1 MKNLENK
8 PFVPEVF
15 LSEKFGELQV
25 IEVENKLYFSGTDV
39 AKALGYSNPRDAI
52 GRHCNSNGVVKHD
65 GVKKHGTRH
74 SKSVEQVVS
83 MTFIDEGNVY
93 RLICRSKLKEAAE
106 FEHWV
111 FDEILPTIRTTGGYV
126 NDPKL
131 FVESYLANSP
141 SSVKKIALDILQ
153 SLKEQDKVIG
163 AQMPSV
169 EFARAVGQSKT
180 AISVGDFAKVLQN
193 ERLDI
198 GRNRLFAWLRKKGY
212 FMKDGNAPKQVYINQ
227 GLFQLKE
234 STYYTGRYAHLSTT
248 PLITPKGQMIL
259 AEKIRTDF
267 LRKE

>member
-1 MKNLENK
+1 MKNTESK
-8 PFVPEVF
+8 PFIPEVF
-15 LSEKFGELQV
+15 LSEKFGELQI
-25 IEVENKLYFSGTDV
+25 IELDGKMYFSGTDV
-39 AKALGYSNPRDAI
+39 ARALGYSNPRDAI
-52 GRHCNSNGVVKHD
+52 GRHCNFNGVVKHD
-65 GVKKHGTRH
+65 GVKKHGTRY
-74 SKSVEQVVS
+74 SEKVEQVVP
-83 MTFIDEGNVY
+83 MTFINEGNVY

-141 SSVKKIALDILQ
+141 ESVRKIALNILQ

-169 EFARAVGQSKT
+169 EFARAVGQAKT
-180 AISVGDFAKVLQN
+180 AIPVGDFAKMLQN

-198 GRNRLFAWLRKKGY
+198 GRNRLFAWLREKGY
-212 FMKDGNAPKQVYINQ
+212 LMKEGNAPKQLYIQQ

-234 STYYTGRYAHLSTT
+234 NAYYTGHCAHIATT
-248 PLITPKGQMIL
+248 TLITPKGQKVL
-259 AEKIRTDF
+259 AAKIRADF
-267 LRKE
+267 LRNE

>member
-1 MKNLENK
+1 MKNPDFN

-25 IEVENKLYFSGTDV
+25 IEVENKPYFSGIEV
-39 AKALGYSNPRDAI
+39 ARALGYVNPRDAI
-52 GRHCNSNGVVKHD
+52 SRHCNFNGVVKHD
-65 GVKKHGTRH
+65 TIKKHSTRYGKNAEEVI
-74 SKSVEQVVS
+74 SA
-83 MTFIDEGNVY
+83 TFINEGNVY

-111 FDEILPTIRTTGGYV
+111 FEEILPTIRTTGGYV

-131 FVESYLANSP
+131 FVKNYLANSP
-141 SSVKKIALDILQ
+141 ESVQKIALDIIQ
-153 SLKEQDKVIG
+153 ALKDQDKVIG

-180 AISVGDFAKVLQN
+180 AITVGEFAKVLQN

-198 GRNRLFAWLRKKGY
+198 GRNRLFAWLRDKGY
-212 FMKDGNAPKQVYINQ
+212 FMKDGNTPKQMYITQ

-234 STYYTGRYAHLSTT
+234 NTYYTGRYAHISTT
-248 PLITPKGQMIL
+248 PLITPKGQMAL
-259 AEKIRTDF
+259 AEKIRADF
-267 LRKE
+267 LRKK

>member
-15 LSEKFGELQV
+15 LSEKFGELQIV
-25 IEVENKLYFSGTDV
+25 EVNGKLFFSGTDV

-52 GRHCNSNGVVKHD
+52 SRHCDFNGVVKHD
-65 GVKKHGTRH
+65 TIKRH
-74 SKSVEQVVS
+74 STRYGKEAEEIISVA
-83 MTFIDEGNVY
+83 FINEGNVY

-111 FDEILPTIRTTGGYV
+111 FDEILPAIRTTGGYV

-131 FVESYLANSP
+131 FVENYLANSP

-163 AQMPSV
+163 TQMPSV

-259 AEKIRTDF
+259 AEKIRADF